1 MHLTSK
7 AYAILAIA
15 LVATAP
21 ALAAS
26 DAALV
31 TNALKADAMPVKS
44 VTAMVGQ
51 WSTADLSFLDK
62 AGSIKVFD
70 TKTLYQPADQQ
81 MIASAETSMSADLTK
96 LRAAIKGDT
105 GLNGWF
111 TAHSI
116 DVSRVIAVADPNG
129 SPQIFLY

>member
-15 LVATAP
+15 MVATAP
-21 ALAAS
+21 AFAAT
-26 DAALV
+26 DTAVV
-31 TNALKADAMPVKS
+31 TNALKSDAMPVAK
-44 VTAMVGQ
+44 VTAMVGE
-51 WSTADLSFLDK
+51 WSAADLSFLDK
-62 AGSIKVFD
+62 ASSIKVFD
-70 TKTLYQPADQQ
+70 TRMLYPSADQQ
-81 MIASAETSMSADLTK
+81 KIASAETGKNADLTK
-96 LRAAIKGDT
+96 LRAAIKADT

-111 TAHSI
+111 TAHKI